1 MQSRRGRHVHAR
13 AAPLRGSETA
23 ELHRRSLARC
33 PDAQLGLPGAARHHR
48 PALTQRL
55 QRLAELVPVFESR
68 LNIDQFG
75 SCRRSLCQRSQS
87 VKQSSTEGNSATRPM
102 EKLSVVVAL
111 TTRENDY
118 QAEQAVAV
126 TEMATRLG
134 ANIQIIYADNDA
146 VNQTQQLIKIIQDP
160 AQHPTAIL
168 VEPVGTGMPQVAKAA
183 VAAGIGWGIINSDPD
198 YIAELRRGGEVPVFS
213 VSTDQSEVGRIQGKQ
228 LSVLV
233 PEGNVLYIEGPF
245 NSTAT
250 QQRTKGMLS
259 TKPAAVVLKTLKG
272 DWTERSAHNAAKS
285 WLSLGSSRDLQI
297 RGVICQNDAMAMG
310 ARKAFVDLTEKDRE
324 RWLSIPFTGCDGVTK
339 TGQDWVRRGLLKA
352 TIITAPAAG
361 TALELLAKA
370 VNAGSMPPDHTLIP
384 PKSFPAIAEL
394 QGKSQKARG

>member
-1 MQSRRGRHVHAR
+1 
-13 AAPLRGSETA
+13 
-23 ELHRRSLARC
+23 
-33 PDAQLGLPGAARHHR
+33 
-48 PALTQRL
+48 
-55 QRLAELVPVFESR
+55 
-68 LNIDQFG
+68 
-75 SCRRSLCQRSQS
+75 
-87 VKQSSTEGNSATRPM
+87 M
-102 EKLSVVVAL
+102 EKLNVVVAL

-118 QAEQAVAV
+118 QAEQAAAV

-134 ANIQIIYADNDA
+134 VKMQLIYADNDA

-160 AQHPTAIL
+160 SQRPTAIL

-198 YIAELRRGGEVPVFS
+198 YIAELRRSGAVPVFS

-228 LSVLV
+228 MSVLV
-233 PEGNVLYIEGPF
+233 PAGNVLYVEGPF

-250 QQRTKGMLS
+250 QLRTKGMIS
-259 TKPAAVVLKTLKG
+259 TKPAAVELKVLKG

-285 WLSLGSSRDLQI
+285 WLSLGSSRGLQI
-297 RGVICQNDAMAMG
+297 RGVICQNDSMAMG

-324 RWLSIPFTGCDGVTK
+324 QWLSIPFTGCDGVTR

-361 TALELLAKA
+361 TALEILAKA
-370 VNAGSMPPDHTLIP
+370 VNSGSMPPDRTLIP
-384 PKSFPAIAEL
+384 PRSFPAIEDL
-394 QGKSQKARG
+394 GGKKKASH

>member
-1 MQSRRGRHVHAR
+1 
-13 AAPLRGSETA
+13 
-23 ELHRRSLARC
+23 
-33 PDAQLGLPGAARHHR
+33 
-48 PALTQRL
+48 
-55 QRLAELVPVFESR
+55 
-68 LNIDQFG
+68 
-75 SCRRSLCQRSQS
+75 
-87 VKQSSTEGNSATRPM
+87 M
-102 EKLSVVVAL
+102 EKLNVVVAL

-126 TEMATRLG
+126 TDMAARLG
-134 ANIQIIYADNDA
+134 ATIQIIYADNDA

-198 YIAELRRGGEVPVFS
+198 YISELRRGGEVPVFS
-213 VSTDQSEVGRIQGKQ
+213 VSTDQSEVGRIQGQQ
-228 LSVLV
+228 LGVLV

-285 WLSLGSSRDLQI
+285 WMSLGSSRDLQI

-310 ARKAFVDLTEKDRE
+310 ARKAVVDLTEKDRE

-370 VNAGSMPPDHTLIP
+370 VNSGSMPPDRTLIP
-384 PKSFPAIAEL
+384 PKSFPPIAEL
-394 QGKSQKARG
+394 GKSRKASV